1 MEISVNRVNNGIY
14 DVHVISDD
22 EYIGPMIARGHEWD
36 RWMRRDVRR
45 WHVPGTEILDIGANI
60 GYNTMMFSDYG
71 PVVAFEPVFHK
82 IVELNVKSNAL
93 RYGVQVIPCALSDE
107 KTVSTIHIPSRG
119 CESNTLI
126 NYGGASFNLGDDMR
140 GEGINATQ
148 FNKVTDSSNL
158 PLEAYFDQT
167 ALFPMEGIY
176 QQDFE
181 LFWLSI
187 KRSQKRKSRARNT
200 FGQPAYRPLGKPGV
214 SLQQR
219 CRLKQTAHRGFG
231 PGANMANNLARR
243 DASHFTTNLN
253 GLLGHQAI

>member
-1 MEISVNRVNNGIY
+1 MSRVNNGIY

-22 EYIGPMIARGHEWD
+22 EYIGPVIARGHEWD

-71 PVVAFEPVFHK
+71 PVVSFEPAFHK

-119 CESNTLI
+119 CESNTLV

-140 GEGINATQ
+140 GEGINAYCERLDDIYTGTPSFVKIDVEGHELKVLKGAEETLKKHTPTVLIEIHDFSEDNDVHKFMMSLGYSMPEKRPEKVFMYTSASSTQ
-148 FNKVTDSSNL
+148 
-158 PLEAYFDQT
+158 
-167 ALFPMEGIY
+167 
-176 QQDFE
+176 
-181 LFWLSI
+181 
-187 KRSQKRKSRARNT
+187 
-200 FGQPAYRPLGKPGV
+200 
-214 SLQQR
+214 
-219 CRLKQTAHRGFG
+219 
-231 PGANMANNLARR
+231 
-243 DASHFTTNLN
+243 
-253 GLLGHQAI
+253 

>member
-22 EYIGPMIARGHEWD
+22 EYIGPVIARGHEWD

-71 PVVAFEPVFHK
+71 PVVSFEPVFHK

-140 GEGINATQ
+140 GEGINAYCERLDDIYTGTPS
-148 FNKVTDSSNL
+148 FIKIDVEGHELKVLKGAEETLKKHKPTILIEIHDFSEDHEVHTFITSLGYGAPEKRPEDVFMYTSSSNT
-158 PLEAYFDQT
+158 Q
-167 ALFPMEGIY
+167 
-176 QQDFE
+176 
-181 LFWLSI
+181 
-187 KRSQKRKSRARNT
+187 
-200 FGQPAYRPLGKPGV
+200 
-214 SLQQR
+214 
-219 CRLKQTAHRGFG
+219 
-231 PGANMANNLARR
+231 
-243 DASHFTTNLN
+243 
-253 GLLGHQAI
+253 

>member
-22 EYIGPMIARGHEWD
+22 EYIGPLISSGHEWD

-71 PVVAFEPVFHK
+71 PVVSFEPVFHK

-107 KTVSTIHIPSRG
+107 KTVSTIHIPSKG
-119 CESNTLI
+119 CESNTLV

-140 GEGINATQ
+140 GEGI
-148 FNKVTDSSNL
+148 
-158 PLEAYFDQT
+158 EAYCERLDDIYTGTPSFVKIDV
-167 ALFPMEGIY
+167 EGHELRVLKGAEETLKKHTPTVLIEIH
-176 QQDFE
+176 DFSE
-181 LFWLSI
+181 DHEVHKFM
-187 KRSQKRKSRARNT
+187 
-200 FGQPAYRPLGKPGV
+200 V
-214 SLQQR
+214 SLGYGMPEKR
-219 CRLKQTAHRGFG
+219 PEKVFMYTS
-231 PGANMANNLARR
+231 
-243 DASHFTTNLN
+243 ASNT
-253 GLLGHQAI
+253 Q

>member
-1 MEISVNRVNNGIY
+1 MSRVNNGIY

-71 PVVAFEPVFHK
+71 PVVSFEPAFHK

-119 CESNTLI
+119 CESNTLV

-140 GEGINATQ
+140 GEGINAYCERLDDIYTGTPS
-148 FNKVTDSSNL
+148 FIKIDVEGHELKVLKGAEQTLRKHKPTVLIEIHDFSEDNDVHKFMLSLGYDAPETRPEKVYMYIGQTPSS
-158 PLEAYFDQT
+158 PSY
-167 ALFPMEGIY
+167 
-176 QQDFE
+176 
-181 LFWLSI
+181 
-187 KRSQKRKSRARNT
+187 NT
-200 FGQPAYRPLGKPGV
+200 SDTPPP
-214 SLQQR
+214 
-219 CRLKQTAHRGFG
+219 H
-231 PGANMANNLARR
+231 
-243 DASHFTTNLN
+243 
-253 GLLGHQAI
+253 